1 MNASSVNWRNKI
13 HDKMKQGTIEHVI
26 TVKSSNHAERMAVV
40 FIRIFRISAC
50 LFFLS
55 LLRVIKVRF
64 PLRKKL
70 EKNYKMFSNKTTCI
84 ILNGQI

>member
-26 TVKSSNHAERMAVV
+26 TVKSSNHAERIAVV

-50 LFFLS
+50 FFFFF
-55 LLRVIKVRF
+55 F
-64 PLRKKL
+64 PASDQSTFSITQVVRKK
-70 EKNYKMFSNKTTCI
+70 I
-84 ILNGQI
+84 IICFLTKQLALY